1 MQIGYVG
8 TDLLANLP
16 RGGCGARFAELD
28 TSAERAIER
37 LALHWIESLN

>member
-16 RGGCGARFAELD
+16 RGGGARFAELD

-37 LALHWIESLN
+37 LALHCIESLN